1 MSSSYAD
8 EVAPSPYHNDAVPKT
23 AETLI
28 RNSPPSH
35 DHAIHDV
42 PLAMDIMADTKGE
55 Q

>member
-28 RNSPPSH
+28 RYAAVTGLKQS
-35 DHAIHDV
+35 
-42 PLAMDIMADTKGE
+42 TKS
-55 Q
+55 